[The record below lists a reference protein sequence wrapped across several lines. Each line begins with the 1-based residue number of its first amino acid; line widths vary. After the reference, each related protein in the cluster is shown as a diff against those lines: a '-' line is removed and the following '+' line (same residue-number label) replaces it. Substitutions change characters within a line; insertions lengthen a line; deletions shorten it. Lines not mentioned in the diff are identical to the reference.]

1 VTLYLTPVVYTYMA
15 QLQTWL
21 RSRKPARAMRP
32 AAAHE

>member
-1 VTLYLTPVVYTYMA
+1 MA